1 MTAIDWKTELRKI
14 EREFD
19 GLPPEPS
26 PAQVRAQR
34 AADAREKKE
43 KRERV
48 ERRGAWAR
56 LALVTMLGVTIFF
69 WPYARSCG
77 AGLLAYLSAE
87 TMVLVG
93 GVWVTRCTWRLRM
106 AAAHTLAI
114 GVALWGLLLVGHQ
127 VLPRVGYP
135 GQPVADP
142 SAWFCGR

>member
-14 EREFD
+14 EREYE

-34 AADAREKKE
+34 AAEAREKKE
-43 KRERV
+43 RRERA

-56 LALVTMLGVTIFF
+56 LALVMVLAATIGF

-77 AGLLAYLSAE
+77 GGLLAYVSAE
-87 TMVLVG
+87 LMVLVG
-93 GVWVTRCTWRLRM
+93 GIWVTRCTWRLRM
-106 AAAHTLAI
+106 GATHALAI
-114 GVALWGLLLVGHQ
+114 GLAVWGLLLVGHQ

-135 GQPVADP
+135 GPPVTDA

>member
-14 EREFD
+14 EREYD

-34 AADAREKKE
+34 AAEARENKAR
-43 KRERV
+43 RERG

-56 LALVTMLGVTIFF
+56 LALVTVLAITIAF

-77 AGLLAYLSAE
+77 AGLVAYLSAAL
-87 TMVLVG
+87 MVLVG
-93 GVWVTRCTWRLRM
+93 GVWVTRCTWQLRM
-106 AAAHTLAI
+106 GATHALAI
-114 GVALWGLLLVGHQ
+114 GVALWGLLLIGHQ

-135 GQPVADP
+135 GAPIADV
-142 SAWFCGR
+142 SAWICR

>member
-1 MTAIDWKTELRKI
+1 MAAIDWKTELRKI

-34 AADAREKKE
+34 AAEAREKQE
-43 KRERV
+43 KRERT

-56 LALVTMLGVTIFF
+56 LALVVVLAVTIVF

-77 AGLLAYLSAE
+77 TGLLAYLSAE
-87 TMVLVG
+87 TMVVVG
-93 GVWVTRCTWRLRM
+93 GVWVTCRTWRLRM
-106 AAAHTLAI
+106 GRTHALAI
-114 GVALWGLLLVGHQ
+114 GVALWGLLLIGHQ

-135 GQPVADP
+135 GWPVADP
-142 SAWFCGR
+142 SAWFCSR

>member
-14 EREFD
+14 EREIE

-34 AADAREKKE
+34 AAEAREKQAKHD
-43 KRERV
+43 RAA
-48 ERRGAWAR
+48 RRGAWAR
-56 LALVTMLGVTIFF
+56 LTLVVALGGAIAF

-77 AGLLAYLSAE
+77 VGLLAFMSAGA
-87 TMVLVG
+87 MVLLG
-93 GVWVTRCTWRLRM
+93 GIWVAACTWRLRM
-106 AAAHTLAI
+106 GVTHALAI
-114 GVALWGLLLVGHQ
+114 GLTVWGLVLVGHQ

-135 GQPVADP
+135 GPPLADA